1 MLRKTIYALSIYST
15 LASDPAPGT
24 EDKQVLTCKKG
35 DQNCW
40 DFFNSAF
47 ETAKKQPSVRHAGLT
62 DPNTVVLKD
71 FRAEFLIPRMKNNSI
86 ALNQVN
92 NGIQA
97 RTSNI
102 GIQKLPVED
111 YSIGIPV
118 NYGCWC
124 PIFSDTVNGNLW
136 PTGIA
141 ASEPVATH
149 ARGANFIIYFVLRM
163 SYA

>member
-1 MLRKTIYALSIYST
+1 MLQKTIYALSIYST

-24 EDKQVLTCKKG
+24 EDKQVLTCKQG

-47 ETAKKQPSVRHAGLT
+47 ETAKKQPSVRHAAAGSS
-62 DPNTVVLKD
+62 DPNKVVLKD
-71 FRAEFLIPRMKNNSI
+71 FRAEFLIPRMKNDSI

-97 RTSNI
+97 RNA
-102 GIQKLPVED
+102 
-111 YSIGIPV
+111 IPV
-118 NYGCWC
+118 RKGYIGFPVDYGCWC
-124 PIFSDTVNGNLW
+124 PTGFDNDNGYLW
-136 PTGIA
+136 PTAIA

-149 ARGANFIIYFVLRM
+149 ARGANK
-163 SYA
+163 

>member
-1 MLRKTIYALSIYST
+1 MLKNTIYALSIYST

-24 EDKQVLTCKKG
+24 ENQQVLTCKQG

-62 DPNTVVLKD
+62 DPNKVVLKD
-71 FRAEFLIPRMKNNSI
+71 FRAEFLIPRMKNDSI
-86 ALNQVN
+86 ALNQVS

-97 RTSNI
+97 RSTTTYTTSH
-102 GIQKLPVED
+102 QKMYNNNWML
-111 YSIGIPV
+111 GIPLR
-118 NYGCWC
+118 YGCWC
-124 PIFSDTVNGNLW
+124 PTNWDNVNGNIW

-141 ASEPVATH
+141 ASEPVARH
-149 ARGANFIIYFVLRM
+149 ARGAHLIVYSVF
-163 SYA
+163 